1 MAGDE
6 FVGFGQRGA
15 ALLEHSR
22 PVPAIQSL
30 AVEDRPPSAGVDS
43 AAGWLVVAAAL
54 VVLTIVFGVT
64 YSFAA
69 FLTPISDEFGTGSGA
84 TAFLFGLTV
93 FFLMVLGLPAGRASD
108 RWGPRPVVIVG
119 GLVLVSGLL
128 AMSVADNIVIG
139 YLAYGVLVGVGAACC
154 YVPVVSQV
162 SGWFDRHRTTA
173 LGVAV
178 SGIGIGTLFG
188 TPLANALIE
197 SNGWRETYRLF
208 AVVTL
213 AVVLAAAVF
222 LRPAPA
228 VASAAPI
235 SLAGLI
241 ASPVFRRLYTAN
253 FLLSLALFVPFA
265 LLKDYGVDKGIS
277 SGAAAALVS
286 FLGFGS
292 LGGRIL
298 LGAFAAQLGALR
310 LYQVCFAVMAA
321 SYVIWL
327 LAGDNYVAL
336 AAFGLLLGT
345 AYGGYVAL
353 SPAVAAELFG
363 VTGLGATLGALYT
376 AVGVGALGGPLA
388 AGWLRDATGE
398 HTTNIAASL
407 ALSAAAA
414 FLLRRVVTAR

>member
-1 MAGDE
+1 MSGDE
-6 FVGFGQRGA
+6 FVGFGQRAPALAERPEQVPVIQPLSADPRPA
-15 ALLEHSR
+15 A
-22 PVPAIQSL
+22 
-30 AVEDRPPSAGVDS
+30 AGVDS
-43 AAGWLVVAAAL
+43 AAGWFVVVAAL

-69 FLTPISDEFGTGSGA
+69 FLTPISDEFGTGRGA

-108 RWGPRPVVIVG
+108 RWGPRPVVVVG
-119 GLVLVSGLL
+119 GIVLVTGLL
-128 AMSVADNIVIG
+128 TMSVADNIVVG

-162 SGWFDRHRTTA
+162 SGWFDRQRTTA

-188 TPLANALIE
+188 TPVANALIE
-197 SNGWRETYRLF
+197 ANDWRETYRLF
-208 AVVTL
+208 AVVTGV
-213 AVVLAAAVF
+213 VVLAAAVF

-228 VASAAPI
+228 VANAEPV
-235 SLAGLI
+235 SLGRI
-241 ASPVFRRLYTAN
+241 VASPVFRRLYTAN
-253 FLLSLALFVPFA
+253 FMLSLALFVPFA

-277 SGAAAALVS
+277 SGAAATLVS

-292 LGGRIL
+292 LGGRLL
-298 LGAFAAQLGALR
+298 LGAFAARLGALR
-310 LYQVCFAVMAA
+310 LYQVCFVVMAA
-321 SYVIWL
+321 SYVVWL
-327 LAGDNYVAL
+327 LADDNYIAL
-336 AAFGLLLGT
+336 ATFGLVLGT

-363 VTGLGATLGALYT
+363 VAGLGATLGALYT

-388 AGWLRDATGE
+388 AGWIRDATGE

-407 ALSAAAA
+407 ALSLLAAV
-414 FLLRRVVTAR
+414 LLRRVVATK